1 MCLFIAKR
9 FYCGTIPNMSEE
21 NTPDTFLGIDE
32 MAPEEAEALIL
43 PIPLEATV
51 SYGTGTK
58 NGPRAI
64 IEASKQVELYDHEHG
79 YELHEKVKV
88 ATLPFIEFPEQ
99 SAEKAQ
105 NIIAEAVTPW
115 TGKFVVSLG
124 GEHSI
129 TPALVSEYLKKYP
142 DLSILYFD
150 AHTDMREEWGG
161 TKWSHACAA
170 RRCQDNH
177 GIKNIVWVGTRNT
190 SLGEQQYI
198 DKSHVNYGN
207 TYDLKKILEQLGPNV
222 YISFD
227 VDVFD
232 VSTMPATGTPEPGG
246 INWYQAM
253 EIFEAV
259 TREKNVVGADIAE
272 CAPIPTPGFH
282 GYDFLVAKLA
292 FKLIG
297 YKFRK

>member
-1 MCLFIAKR
+1 MTNDEL
-9 FYCGTIPNMSEE
+9 IPN
-21 NTPDTFLGIDE
+21 NFLGIPE
-32 MAPEEAEALIL
+32 VAPKNADALVL
-43 PIPLEATV
+43 LIPLEKTV
-51 SYGTGTK
+51 SYGKGTG

-64 IEASKQVELYDHEHG
+64 IEASKHVELYDHELG
-79 YELHEKVKV
+79 YEVDSKTKIT
-88 ATLPFIEFPEQ
+88 TLPFVDIKGENLEEIQ
-99 SAEKAQ
+99 KKITENAK
-105 NIIAEAVTPW
+105 PW
-115 TGKFVVSLG
+115 IDKFVLSLG

-129 TPALVSEYLKKYP
+129 TPALVKAYQEKYL

-170 RRCQDNH
+170 RRCQEQ
-177 GIKNIVWVGTRNT
+177 GIKNIVWVGIRNT

-198 DKSHVNYGN
+198 NQEQVNYGN
-207 TYDLKKILEQLGPNV
+207 KYDLKKILSQLSKNV

-227 VDVFD
+227 TDCFD
-232 VSTMPATGTPEPGG
+232 IATMPATGTPEPGG
-246 INWYQAM
+246 LNWYQVM

-272 CAPIPTPGFH
+272 CAPIEKFH
-282 GYDFLVAKLA
+282 AYDFLVAKLA
-292 FKLIG
+292 LKLIG

>member
-1 MCLFIAKR
+1 
-9 FYCGTIPNMSEE
+9 MSE
-21 NTPDTFLGIDE
+21 NIPDNFLGIPE
-32 MAPEEAEALIL
+32 IAPEDAEALIL
-43 PIPLEATV
+43 PIPLELTT
-51 SYGTGTK
+51 SYGRGTK

-64 IEASKQVELYDHEHG
+64 IEASKQVELYDHEVG
-79 YELHEKVKV
+79 YEVQEKVKM
-88 ATLPFIEFPEQ
+88 ATLPFVDLEGQGVEEAQKTI
-99 SAEKAQ
+99 SKAASQ
-105 NIIAEAVTPW
+105 W
-115 TGKFVVSLG
+115 TDKFLVSIG
-124 GEHSI
+124 GEHAI
-129 TPALVSEYLKKYP
+129 TPAIVKEYQRKYS

-150 AHTDMREEWGG
+150 AHTDMREEWDG

-170 RRCQDNH
+170 RRCQE
-177 GIKNIVWVGTRNT
+177 GGVENIVWVGVRNT
-190 SLGEQQYI
+190 SKGEQQYI
-198 DKSHVNYGN
+198 NHEQVNYGN
-207 TYDLKKILEQLGPNV
+207 KYDLKKILSQLSPNV
-222 YISFD
+222 YLSFD

-259 TREKNVVGADIAE
+259 TREKNVVGADIPE
-272 CAPIPTPGFH
+272 CAPIAGLH

>member
-1 MCLFIAKR
+1 METKE
-9 FYCGTIPNMSEE
+9 TDIPN
-21 NTPDTFLGIDE
+21 NFLGI
-32 MAPEEAEALIL
+32 EEIPYKDAEVLIL
-43 PIPLEATV
+43 PIPLEVTV
-51 SYGTGTK
+51 SYGRGTGR
-58 NGPRAI
+58 GPGAI
-64 IEASKQVELYDHEHG
+64 ITASQQVELYDHELG
-79 YELHEKVKV
+79 YEVNEHTKI
-88 ATLPFIEFPEQ
+88 ATLPAVVFPEQ
-99 SAEKAQ
+99 NAEKAQ
-105 NIIAEAVTPW
+105 AIIAKTAEPFTD
-115 TGKFVVSLG
+115 KFILSLG

-129 TPALVSEYLKKYP
+129 TPALVGEYKKRYP

-150 AHTDMREEWGG
+150 AHTDMREEWDG
-161 TKWSHACAA
+161 TRWSHACAA
-170 RRCQDNH
+170 RRCQDDH
-177 GIKNIVWVGTRNT
+177 GIKNIVWVGVRNT

-198 DKSHVNYGN
+198 NKEQVNYGN
-207 TYDLKKILEQLGPNV
+207 TYDLKKNLSQLSPNV

-246 INWYQAM
+246 IGWYQAM

-259 TREKNVVGADIAE
+259 TKEKNVVGADIAE
-272 CAPIPTPGFH
+272 CSPIQTPGFH

>member
-1 MCLFIAKR
+1 MQEN
-9 FYCGTIPNMSEE
+9 IPDN
-21 NTPDTFLGIDE
+21 FLGI
-32 MAPEEAEALIL
+32 PEIPPKDAEVLIL

-51 SYGTGTK
+51 SYGKGTGR
-58 NGPRAI
+58 GPRAI
-64 IEASKQVELYDHEHG
+64 ITASAQVELYDHELG
-79 YELHEKVKV
+79 YEVNEKVKI
-88 ATLPFIEFPEQ
+88 ATLPAVNFPEQ
-99 SAEKAQ
+99 NAEKAQ
-105 NIIAEAVTPW
+105 NIIAEIAKSW
-115 TGKFVVSLG
+115 TDKFILSLG

-129 TPALVSEYLKKYP
+129 TPALVGEYKKKYP

-150 AHTDMREEWGG
+150 AHTDMREEWDG

-198 DKSHVNYGN
+198 NKEQVNYGN
-207 TYDLKKILEQLGPNV
+207 SYDLKKILSQLSPNV

-246 INWYQAM
+246 IGWYQAM

-259 TREKNVVGADIAE
+259 TKAKNVVGADIAE
-272 CAPIPTPGFH
+272 CAPIQTPGFH

-297 YKFRK
+297 YKFRN

>member
-1 MCLFIAKR
+1 MGEVI
-9 FYCGTIPNMSEE
+9 N
-21 NTPDTFLGIDE
+21 NNFLGI
-32 MAPEEAEALIL
+32 EEITPADAEVVIL

-51 SYGTGTK
+51 SYGKGTGR
-58 NGPRAI
+58 GPEAI
-64 IEASKQVELYDHEHG
+64 IRASQQVELYDHELG
-79 YELHEKVKV
+79 YEVNEKVKIS
-88 ATLPFIEFPEQ
+88 TLPFVEFKENLNAEN
-99 SAEKAQ
+99 AEKAQ
-105 NIIAEAVTPW
+105 PQIAEAVAPW
-115 TGKFVVSLG
+115 TDKFVVSLG
-124 GEHSI
+124 GEHAI
-129 TPALVSEYLKKYP
+129 TPALVGEYKKKYP

-150 AHTDMREEWGG
+150 AHSDMREEWGG

-170 RRCQDNH
+170 RRCQDDH

-198 DKSHVNYGN
+198 NTDQVNYGN
-207 TYDLKKILEQLGPNV
+207 TYDLKKILSQLGPNV

-246 INWYQAM
+246 ISWYQAM

-272 CAPIPTPGFH
+272 CSPIPTPGFH

>member
-1 MCLFIAKR
+1 MA
-9 FYCGTIPNMSEE
+9 TETPN
-21 NTPDTFLGIDE
+21 NFLGIDE
-32 MAPEEAEALIL
+32 IAPLDAEALIL

-51 SYGTGTK
+51 SYGKGTGK
-58 NGPRAI
+58 GPEEI
-64 IEASKQVELYDHEHG
+64 IEASQQVELYDHELG
-79 YELHEKVKV
+79 YEVNEKVKIS
-88 ATLPFIEFPEQ
+88 TLPAVNFPEQ
-99 SAEKAQ
+99 NSEKAQ
-105 NIIAEAVTPW
+105 SIIAKTVEPFTD
-115 TGKFVVSLG
+115 KFVVSLG

-129 TPALVSEYLKKYP
+129 TPALVGEYKKKYP

-161 TKWSHACAA
+161 TRWSHACAA
-170 RRCQDNH
+170 RRCQDDH

-198 DKSHVNYGN
+198 NTEQVNYGN
-207 TYDLKKILEQLGPNV
+207 TYDLKKILSQLSPNV

-232 VSTMPATGTPEPGG
+232 ISTMPATGTPEPGG
-246 INWYQAM
+246 IDWYQAM

-282 GYDFLVAKLA
+282 AYNFLVAKLA

-297 YKFRK
+297 YKFKK

>member
-1 MCLFIAKR
+1 
-9 FYCGTIPNMSEE
+9 MSE
-21 NTPDTFLGIDE
+21 NTHNNFLGIDE
-32 MAPEEAEALIL
+32 IAPMDAEVVIL

-51 SYGTGTK
+51 SYGKGTGK
-58 NGPRAI
+58 GPEAI
-64 IEASKQVELYDHEHG
+64 IAASQQVELYDHELG
-79 YELHEKVKV
+79 YEVPDKVKI
-88 ATLPFIEFPEQ
+88 ATLPVINFPEQ
-99 SAEKAQ
+99 NSEKAQ
-105 NIIAEAVTPW
+105 NIIAKIAEPFTD
-115 TGKFVVSLG
+115 KFILSLG

-129 TPALVSEYLKKYP
+129 TPALVGEYKKKYP

-150 AHTDMREEWGG
+150 AHSDMREEWGG

-177 GIKNIVWVGTRNT
+177 GIKNIVWVGVRNT
-190 SLGEQQYI
+190 SQEEQQYI
-198 DKSHVNYGN
+198 NKDQVNFDN
-207 TYDLKKILEQLGPNV
+207 IYDLKKILNQLGDNV

-232 VSTMPATGTPEPGG
+232 IATMPATGTPEPGG
-246 INWYQAM
+246 LNWYQVM

-272 CAPIPTPGFH
+272 CAPIPTAGFH
-282 GYDFLVAKLA
+282 AYDFLVAKLA

>member
-1 MCLFIAKR
+1 MSEN
-9 FYCGTIPNMSEE
+9 IPN
-21 NTPDTFLGIDE
+21 NFLGIE
-32 MAPEEAEALIL
+32 EVAPESADVLIL

-51 SYGTGTK
+51 SYGKGTGK
-58 NGPRAI
+58 GPEKI
-64 IEASKQVELYDHEHG
+64 IEASQQVELYDHELG
-79 YELHEKVKV
+79 YEVNEKVKIS
-88 ATLPFIEFPEQ
+88 TLPFINFPEQ
-99 SAEKAQ
+99 NAEKAQ
-105 NIIAEAVTPW
+105 NIISNTIKNL
-115 TGKFVVSLG
+115 TDKFVLSLG

-129 TPALVSEYLKKYP
+129 TPALVGEYKKKYP

-150 AHTDMREEWGG
+150 AHTDMREEWDG

-170 RRCQDNH
+170 RRCQDDH
-177 GIKNIVWVGTRNT
+177 DIKNIVWVGTRNT

-198 DKSHVNYGN
+198 NKEQVNYGN
-207 TYDLKKILEQLGPNV
+207 TYDLKKILSQLSPNV

-246 INWYQAM
+246 ISWYQAM

-272 CAPIPTPGFH
+272 CAPISTTGFH

>member
-1 MCLFIAKR
+1 MH
-9 FYCGTIPNMSEE
+9 EE
-21 NTPDTFLGIDE
+21 VYDNFLGI
-32 MAPEEAEALIL
+32 PEVEPKDSEVLIL
-43 PIPLEATV
+43 PIPLELTV

-58 NGPRAI
+58 RGPEAI
-64 IEASKQVELYDHEHG
+64 IEASKHVELYDHEYG
-79 YELHEKVKV
+79 YEVDSKVKI
-88 ATLPFIEFPEQ
+88 ATLPFVELSGKGVE
-99 SAEKAQ
+99 EAQ
-105 NIIAEAVTPW
+105 KTIAEAVTPW
-115 TGKFVVSLG
+115 TDKFVLSLG

-129 TPALVSEYLKKYP
+129 TPALVSEYQKKYP

-170 RRCQDNH
+170 RRCQEG
-177 GIKNIVWVGTRNT
+177 GIKNIVWVGIRNT
-190 SLGEQQYI
+190 SLSEQQYI
-198 DKSHVNYGN
+198 NKEQVNYGN
-207 TYDLKKILEQLGPNV
+207 TYDLKKILSQLSEHV

-227 VDVFD
+227 VDCFD
-232 VSTMPATGTPEPGG
+232 VSMMPATGTPEPGG

-259 TREKNVVGADIAE
+259 TKNKNVVGADIAE
-272 CAPIPTPGFH
+272 CAPISGFH

>member
-1 MCLFIAKR
+1 MSDN
-9 FYCGTIPNMSEE
+9 IPN
-21 NTPDTFLGIDE
+21 NFLGVPEID
-32 MAPEEAEALIL
+32 PKDAEVLIL

-51 SYGTGTK
+51 SYGKGTGK
-58 NGPRAI
+58 GPEKI
-64 IEASKQVELYDHEHG
+64 IEASQQVELYDHEHG
-79 YELHEKVKV
+79 YEVNEKVKI
-88 ATLPFIEFPEQ
+88 ATLPFVQFTEQ
-99 SAEKAQ
+99 DAEKAQ
-105 NIIAEAVTPW
+105 SIIAKAVESW
-115 TGKFVVSLG
+115 TDKFVVSIG

-129 TPALVSEYLKKYP
+129 TPALVSEYKKKYP

-150 AHTDMREEWGG
+150 AHTDMREAYDDN
-161 TKWSHACAA
+161 KWSHACAA

-198 DKSHVNYGN
+198 DKSQVNYGN
-207 TYDLKKILEQLGPNV
+207 TYDLKKILSQLSPNV

-246 INWYQAM
+246 ISWYQAM

-297 YKFRK
+297 YKFRKYAQKEP

>member
-1 MCLFIAKR
+1 
-9 FYCGTIPNMSEE
+9 MSHEKISD
-21 NTPDTFLGIDE
+21 NFLGIDE
-32 MAPEEAEALIL
+32 VSLEEADALIL

-51 SYGTGTK
+51 SYGKGTGK
-58 NGPRAI
+58 GPRAI
-64 IEASKQVELYDHEHG
+64 ITASQQVELYDHELG
-79 YELHEKVKV
+79 YEVNEKVKIK
-88 ATLPFIEFPEQ
+88 TLPFVELPEGLTFEN
-99 SAEKAQ
+99 AEDAQPIISKAVAPFTDKFVLSIGGEHAITPA
-105 NIIAEAVTPW
+105 IIAEY
-115 TGKFVVSLG
+115 K
-124 GEHSI
+124 
-129 TPALVSEYLKKYP
+129 KKYP

-150 AHTDMREEWGG
+150 AHTDMREEWDG

-170 RRCQDNH
+170 RRCQDNY

-198 DKSHVNYGN
+198 NTDQVNYGN
-207 TYDLKKILEQLGPNV
+207 TYDLKKILSQLGPHV

-246 INWYQAM
+246 ISWYQAM

-259 TREKNVVGADIAE
+259 TREKNVIGADIAE
-272 CAPIPTPGFH
+272 CSPIPTPGFH

>member
-1 MCLFIAKR
+1 MTNDKFSM
-9 FYCGTIPNMSEE
+9 TNWMQEE
-21 NTPDTFLGIDE
+21 NIPDNFLGIPE
-32 MAPEEAEALIL
+32 VAPKDAEVLVL
-43 PIPLEATV
+43 PIPLEKTV
-51 SYGTGTK
+51 SYG
-58 NGPRAI
+58 
-64 IEASKQVELYDHEHG
+64 
-79 YELHEKVKV
+79 
-88 ATLPFIEFPEQ
+88 
-99 SAEKAQ
+99 
-105 NIIAEAVTPW
+105 
-115 TGKFVVSLG
+115 
-124 GEHSI
+124 GEHSL
-129 TPALVSEYLKKYP
+129 TPAIVKAYQKKYT

-177 GIKNIVWVGTRNT
+177 NIKNIVWVGVRNT

-198 DKSHVNYGN
+198 NKEQVNYGN
-207 TYDLKKILEQLGPNV
+207 KYDLKKIISQLSPNV

-227 VDVFD
+227 VDCFD

-246 INWYQAM
+246 IGWDQAM

-272 CAPIPTPGFH
+272 CSPIPTPGFH

-297 YKFRK
+297 YKFRR

>member
-1 MCLFIAKR
+1 MEEFI
-9 FYCGTIPNMSEE
+9 
-21 NTPDTFLGIDE
+21 PDNFLGIPE
-32 MAPEEAEALIL
+32 IPPEEAEVLVL

-51 SYGTGTK
+51 SYGKGTGR
-58 NGPRAI
+58 GPRAI
-64 IEASKQVELYDHEHG
+64 ITASQQVEQYDHELG
-79 YELHEKVKV
+79 YEVNQKVKI
-88 ATLPFIEFPEQ
+88 ATLPAINFPEQ
-99 SAEKAQ
+99 NAEKAQ
-105 NIIAEAVTPW
+105 DIISNVAKNW
-115 TGKFVVSLG
+115 TNKFLLSLG

-129 TPALVSEYLKKYP
+129 TPAIVSEYKKKYP

-150 AHTDMREEWGG
+150 AHTDMREEWDG

-170 RRCQDNH
+170 RRLQDNH

-198 DKSHVNYGN
+198 NKEQVNYGDK
-207 TYDLKKILEQLGPNV
+207 YDLKKILSQLSPNV

-227 VDVFD
+227 VDCLD
-232 VSTMPATGTPEPGG
+232 VSTRPATATPEPGG
-246 INWYQAM
+246 IGWYQAM

-272 CAPIPTPGFH
+272 CSPIPTPGFH

-297 YKFRK
+297 YKFRR

>member
-1 MCLFIAKR
+1 
-9 FYCGTIPNMSEE
+9 MSEE
-21 NTPDTFLGIDE
+21 NIPRNFLGI
-32 MAPEEAEALIL
+32 PEIDLKDAEVLIL

-51 SYGTGTK
+51 SYGTGTGK
-58 NGPRAI
+58 GPEKI
-64 IEASKQVELYDHEHG
+64 IEASHQVELYDHEHG
-79 YELHEKVKV
+79 YEVNEKVKI
-88 ATLPFIEFPEQ
+88 ATLPAIQFPEQ
-99 SAEKAQ
+99 NAEKAQ
-105 NIIAEAVTPW
+105 SIIAEKVAPW
-115 TGKFVVSLG
+115 TQKFVLSLG

-129 TPALVSEYLKKYP
+129 TPALVSEYQKKYP
-142 DLSILYFD
+142 DLSVLYFD

-198 DKSHVNYGN
+198 NKEQVNYGN

-246 INWYQAM
+246 IGWYQAM

>member
-1 MCLFIAKR
+1 LLLKYPFDRINYM
-9 FYCGTIPNMSEE
+9 PE
-21 NTPDTFLGIDE
+21 NVRNNFLGIDE
-32 MAPEEAEALIL
+32 VLPEDAEVLIL

-51 SYGTGTK
+51 SYGRGTGR
-58 NGPRAI
+58 GPEAI
-64 IEASKQVELYDHEHG
+64 IQASQQVETYDHELG
-79 YELHEKVKV
+79 YEINEHTKI
-88 ATLPFIEFPEQ
+88 ATLPAIVFEEQ
-99 SAEKAQ
+99 NAEKAQ
-105 NIIAEAVTPW
+105 GVIAKIAEQFTD
-115 TGKFVVSLG
+115 KFILSLG

-129 TPALVSEYLKKYP
+129 TPALVSAYQKKYP

-170 RRCQDNH
+170 RRCQEG
-177 GIKNIVWVGTRNT
+177 GIKNIVWVGVRNT
-190 SLGEQQYI
+190 ALSEQQYI
-198 DKSHVNYGN
+198 NKEQVNYGN
-207 TYDLKKILEQLGPNV
+207 TYDLKKILSQLSPNV

-232 VSTMPATGTPEPGG
+232 ISTMPATGTPEPGG

-282 GYDFLVAKLA
+282 AYDFLVAKLA

>member
-1 MCLFIAKR
+1 MTNDEL
-9 FYCGTIPNMSEE
+9 IPDN
-21 NTPDTFLGIDE
+21 FLGIPE
-32 MAPEEAEALIL
+32 VAPEDADALIL
-43 PIPLEATV
+43 PIPLEKTV
-51 SYGTGTK
+51 SYGKGTK

-64 IEASKQVELYDHEHG
+64 ITASQQVERYEHELG
-79 YELHEKVKV
+79 YEVDNKIKI
-88 ATLPFIEFPEQ
+88 ATLPFVEFKTDDMEEIQ
-99 SAEKAQ
+99 KIIKESAK
-105 NIIAEAVTPW
+105 PW
-115 TGKFVVSLG
+115 TDKFLLSLG

-129 TPALVSEYLKKYP
+129 APALVKAYQEKYLHP
-142 DLSILYFD
+142 ANGGADLSILYLD

-170 RRCQDNH
+170 RRIQE
-177 GIKNIVWVGTRNT
+177 GGVENIVWVGVRNT
-190 SLGEQQYI
+190 SLSEQPYI
-198 DKSHVNYGN
+198 NQEQVNYGN
-207 TYDLKKILEQLGPNV
+207 KYDLKKILNQLGKNV

-246 INWYQAM
+246 LTWYQVM

-272 CAPIPTPGFH
+272 CAPIPTSGFH

-297 YKFRK
+297 YKFRKQ

>member
-1 MCLFIAKR
+1 MHDK
-9 FYCGTIPNMSEE
+9 TSDN
-21 NTPDTFLGIDE
+21 FLGIEDI
-32 MAPEEAEALIL
+32 APEKAEALIL
-43 PIPLEATV
+43 PIPLEKTV

-58 NGPRAI
+58 NGPAGI
-64 IEASKQVELYDHEHG
+64 LKASEQVELYDHELG
-79 YELHEKVKV
+79 YEVPDKVKIS
-88 ATLPFIEFPEQ
+88 TLPYVKVEQ
-99 SAEKAQ
+99 EEDLDKIQDIVNSAAK
-105 NIIAEAVTPW
+105 PW
-115 TGKFVVSLG
+115 TDKFILSLG

-129 TPALVSEYLKKYP
+129 TPALIKAYQEKYP

-170 RRCQDNH
+170 RRCQEQ

-190 SLGEQQYI
+190 SLMEQQYI
-198 DKSHVNYGN
+198 NHEQVNYGN
-207 TYDLKKILEQLGPNV
+207 KYDLKKILSQLSDNV

-232 VSTMPATGTPEPGG
+232 SSIMPATGTPEPGG
-246 INWYQAM
+246 IGWYQAM

-259 TREKNVVGADIAE
+259 TKEKNVVGADIAE
-272 CAPIPTPGFH
+272 CSPIEKFH
-282 GYDFLVAKLA
+282 AYDFLVAKLA

>member
-1 MCLFIAKR
+1 MHDEN
-9 FYCGTIPNMSEE
+9 IPDN
-21 NTPDTFLGIDE
+21 FLGIPE
-32 MAPEEAEALIL
+32 VAPEDADALIL
-43 PIPLEATV
+43 PIPLEITV
-51 SYGTGTK
+51 SYGKGTK

-64 IEASKQVELYDHEHG
+64 ITASQQVEFYDHELG
-79 YELHEKVKV
+79 YEIHQKVKI
-88 ATLPFIEFPEQ
+88 ATLPFVEFPEDNLEEIQ
-99 SAEKAQ
+99 KKINSRAL
-105 NIIAEAVTPW
+105 PW
-115 TGKFVVSLG
+115 TDKFLVSLG

-129 TPALVSEYLKKYP
+129 APALVAAYRQKYP

-150 AHTDMREEWGG
+150 AHTDMRQEWGG

-170 RRCQDNH
+170 RRCQD
-177 GIKNIVWVGTRNT
+177 GGVKNIVWVGVRNT
-190 SLGEQQYI
+190 SLSEQQYI
-198 DKSHVNYGN
+198 NKSQVNYGN
-207 TYDLKKILEQLGPNV
+207 KYDLKKILSQLGQNV

-232 VSTMPATGTPEPGG
+232 SGVMPATGTPEPGG
-246 INWYQAM
+246 LTWYQVM

-272 CAPIPTPGFH
+272 CAPIPRFH
-282 GYDFLVAKLA
+282 AYDFLVAKLA

>member
-1 MCLFIAKR
+1 
-9 FYCGTIPNMSEE
+9 MSED
-21 NTPDTFLGIDE
+21 TPNNFLGIPE
-32 MAPEEAEALIL
+32 IAPSEAEALIL

-51 SYGTGTK
+51 SYGKGTGR
-58 NGPRAI
+58 GPEAI
-64 IEASKQVELYDHEHG
+64 ITASQQVELYDHELG
-79 YELHEKVKV
+79 YEVNEKVKIV
-88 ATLPFIEFPEQ
+88 TLPAIQFLEQ
-99 SAEKAQ
+99 NAEKAQ
-105 NIIAEAVTPW
+105 SVIAKAAGPW
-115 TGKFVVSLG
+115 TDKFIVSLG

-129 TPALVSEYLKKYP
+129 TPALVGEYQKKYP

-150 AHTDMREEWGG
+150 AHTDMREEYDG
-161 TKWSHACAA
+161 TKWSHGCAA
-170 RRCQDNH
+170 RRCQDDHN
-177 GIKNIVWVGTRNT
+177 IKNIVWVGVRNT

-198 DKSHVNYGN
+198 NTEQVNYGN
-207 TYDLKKILEQLGPNV
+207 TYDLKKILSQLSPNV

-246 INWYQAM
+246 IGWYQAM

-297 YKFRK
+297 YKFRKN

>member
-1 MCLFIAKR
+1 
-9 FYCGTIPNMSEE
+9 MSE
-21 NTPDTFLGIDE
+21 NTPNNFLGIDE
-32 MAPEEAEALIL
+32 MPAGDADVVIL

-51 SYGTGTK
+51 SYGKGTGR
-58 NGPRAI
+58 GPEAI
-64 IEASKQVELYDHEHG
+64 ITASQQVELYDHELG
-79 YELHEKVKV
+79 YEVNEKVKI
-88 ATLPFIEFPEQ
+88 ATLPAIAFPKQDAELAQTVIAKTAEPFTDKFIL
-99 SAEKAQ
+99 
-105 NIIAEAVTPW
+105 
-115 TGKFVVSLG
+115 SLG

-129 TPALVSEYLKKYP
+129 TPALVGEYKKKYP

-150 AHTDMREEWGG
+150 AHTDMREEWGD
-161 TKWSHACAA
+161 TRWSHACAA
-170 RRCQDNH
+170 RRCQDDH

-198 DKSHVNYGN
+198 NKEQINYGN
-207 TYDLKKILEQLGPNV
+207 TYDLKKILSQLSDNV

-246 INWYQAM
+246 IGWYQAM

-282 GYDFLVAKLA
+282 AYDFLVAKLA

-297 YKFRK
+297 YKFRKF

>member
-1 MCLFIAKR
+1 MK
-9 FYCGTIPNMSEE
+9 
-21 NTPDTFLGIDE
+21 NTPNNFLGIPE
-32 MAPEEAEALIL
+32 ISPEEAEVLVL

-51 SYGTGTK
+51 SYGRGTGK
-58 NGPRAI
+58 GPSAI
-64 IEASKQVELYDHEHG
+64 IEASKHVELYDHELG
-79 YELHEKVKV
+79 YEVNEKIKI
-88 ATLPFIEFPEQ
+88 ATLPTVVFPEQ
-99 SAEKAQ
+99 NAEKAQ
-105 NIIAEAVTPW
+105 DVIAEVAEPW
-115 TGKFVVSLG
+115 TNKFILSLG

-129 TPALVSEYLKKYP
+129 TPALVSAYQKKYS

-177 GIKNIVWVGTRNT
+177 NIKNIVWVGVRNT

-198 DKSHVNYGN
+198 NKEQVNYGN
-207 TYDLKKILEQLGPNV
+207 KYDLKKIISQLSPNV

-227 VDVFD
+227 VDCFD

-246 INWYQAM
+246 IGWYQVM
-253 EIFEAV
+253 EIFETV

-272 CAPIPTPGFH
+272 CAPIPGFH

>member
-1 MCLFIAKR
+1 MHEEEV
-9 FYCGTIPNMSEE
+9 PN
-21 NTPDTFLGIDE
+21 NFLGI
-32 MAPEEAEALIL
+32 PEVEPQDSEVLIL
-43 PIPLEATV
+43 PIPLELTV
-51 SYGTGTK
+51 SYGKGTGK
-58 NGPRAI
+58 GPEAI
-64 IEASKQVELYDHEHG
+64 IEASKHVELYDHEHG
-79 YELHEKVKV
+79 YEVDSKVKI
-88 ATLPFIEFPEQ
+88 ATLPFVQLAGKGVEEAQ
-99 SAEKAQ
+99 KA
-105 NIIAEAVTPW
+105 IAEAVTPW
-115 TGKFVVSLG
+115 TDKFVLSLG
-124 GEHSI
+124 GEHTI
-129 TPALVSEYLKKYP
+129 TPALVSEYQKKYP

-170 RRCQDNH
+170 RRCQEG

-198 DKSHVNYGN
+198 NHEQVNYGN
-207 TYDLKKILEQLGPNV
+207 TYDLKKILSQLSEHV

-227 VDVFD
+227 VDCFD

-246 INWYQAM
+246 ISWYQAM

-272 CAPIPTPGFH
+272 CAPIEKLH

-297 YKFRK
+297 YKFRKN

>member
-1 MCLFIAKR
+1 MSHEE
-9 FYCGTIPNMSEE
+9 IPDN
-21 NTPDTFLGIDE
+21 FLGIE
-32 MAPEEAEALIL
+32 EITLEEAEVLIL

-51 SYGTGTK
+51 SYGKGTGK
-58 NGPRAI
+58 GPRAI
-64 IEASKQVELYDHEHG
+64 ITASQQVELYDHELG
-79 YELHEKVKV
+79 YEVNEKVKIK
-88 ATLPFIEFPEQ
+88 TLPFVDFPEKLNMEN
-99 SAEKAQ
+99 AEKAQ
-105 NIIAEAVTPW
+105 PVIAKAAAPFTE
-115 TGKFVVSLG
+115 KFILSFG
-124 GEHSI
+124 GEHAI
-129 TPALVSEYLKKYP
+129 TPALVGEYKKKYP

-150 AHTDMREEWGG
+150 AHTDMREEYSG
-161 TKWSHACAA
+161 TRWSHGSAA
-170 RRCQDNH
+170 RRCQDDH
-177 GIKNIVWVGTRNT
+177 GIKNIVWVGARNT

-198 DKSHVNYGN
+198 NKDQVNYGD
-207 TYDLKKILEQLGPNV
+207 TYNLKKILSQLSDNV
-222 YISFD
+222 YLSFD

-246 INWYQAM
+246 ISWYQAM

-272 CAPIPTPGFH
+272 CAPIQTPGFH

>member
-1 MCLFIAKR
+1 MSEN
-9 FYCGTIPNMSEE
+9 IPN
-21 NTPDTFLGIDE
+21 NFLGIPE
-32 MAPEEAEALIL
+32 IAPQDAEVLVL

-51 SYGTGTK
+51 SYGRGTGR
-58 NGPRAI
+58 GPAAI
-64 IEASKQVELYDHEHG
+64 LTASQQVELYDHELG
-79 YELHEKVKV
+79 YEVNEKVKI
-88 ATLPFIEFPEQ
+88 ATLPAIIFQEQ
-99 SAEKAQ
+99 NAEKAQ
-105 NIIAEAVTPW
+105 SIIAKVAEPW
-115 TGKFVVSLG
+115 TDKFILSLG

-129 TPALVSEYLKKYP
+129 TPALVSVYQKKYS

-150 AHTDMREEWGG
+150 AHTDMREEWDG

-170 RRCQDNH
+170 RRCQEQ
-177 GIKNIVWVGTRNT
+177 GIKNIVWVGIRNT
-190 SLGEQQYI
+190 SLMEQQYI
-198 DKSHVNYGN
+198 NKEQVNYGN
-207 TYDLKKILEQLGPNV
+207 TYDLKKILSQLSPNV

-227 VDVFD
+227 VDCFD

-253 EIFEAV
+253 EVFEAV

-272 CAPIPTPGFH
+272 CAPIPGLH